1 MKIKRKYYVIGGA
14 NIDLL
19 GKSYDS
25 LKPSDSNPGA
35 ISMSFGG
42 VSRNIAENLALMG
55 EEVVFLSVF
64 GDDGLGKQCLEHLD
78 SLSIDTSHSVI
89 INHRRSSTYMA
100 IANKDGEMVS
110 AIADMGILEELNQ
123 THLEGFLQCI
133 ASHDILIMDTNLSE
147 SMIDYITSNCR
158 GIIAVD
164 PISSKKAVKIIPFL
178 SRVSVFKP
186 NRIEAEMVCGFGIED
201 DESLMKAL
209 LHLRS
214 YKIKHVI
221 ISLGSQGGVIANDE
235 GIYRYRTKE
244 FDIISVT
251 GAGDAFLASY
261 VANIGESTK
270 MMIKA
275 AVSASMIACCSEHTV
290 NPKMSTECIHD
301 FRRRNKIVIE
311 KRLAFYGNA
320 DKKDI

>member
-19 GKSYDS
+19 GKSNDS
-25 LKPSDSNPGA
+25 LNLSDSNPGV

-42 VSRNIAENLALMG
+42 VARNIAENLARMK

-64 GDDGLGKQCLEHLD
+64 GDDGLGRQCLEHLN
-78 SLSIDTSHSVI
+78 SLSIDTSFSVI
-89 INHRRSSTYMA
+89 VKHRSSSTYMA
-100 IANKDGEMVS
+100 IANAEGEMVS

-123 THLEGFLQCI
+123 THLDRFLKQI
-133 ASHDILIMDTNLSE
+133 NRHDILVMDTNLSE
-147 SMIDYITSNCR
+147 SMIDYITSACK

-186 NRIEAEMVCGFGIED
+186 NRIEAEVVCGFAIED

-221 ISLGSQGGVIANDE
+221 ISLGSQGGVVANDK

-261 VANIGESTK
+261 VANLGESVEEN
-270 MMIKA
+270 IEA

-290 NPKMSTECIHD
+290 HPKMSIELITD
-301 FRRRNKIVIE
+301 FRNRNAVMIE
-311 KRLAFYGNA
+311 KRWDINESDLEA
-320 DKKDI
+320 DI